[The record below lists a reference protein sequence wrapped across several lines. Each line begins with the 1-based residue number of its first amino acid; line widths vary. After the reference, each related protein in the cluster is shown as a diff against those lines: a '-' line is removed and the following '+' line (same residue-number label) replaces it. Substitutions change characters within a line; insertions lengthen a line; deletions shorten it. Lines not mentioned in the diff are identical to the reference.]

1 MLSRSVI
8 SCLQT
13 ELTAIVMED
22 FIHFL
27 QAVGVSDLS
36 HVTYVR
42 TATNGNKS
50 VVTPNLKKGFFAVTT
65 YWHLCL
71 LICEVRWFEKGH
83 VVDITE

>member
-1 MLSRSVI
+1 
-8 SCLQT
+8 
-13 ELTAIVMED
+13 MED

-65 YWHLCL
+65 Y
-71 LICEVRWFEKGH
+71 
-83 VVDITE
+83 